1 MTNKT
6 AALQVERVNV
16 SFGGLRALNDVYL
29 EIAKNEVVGL
39 IGPNGAGKTT
49 LFNALCGL
57 VTPDSGELHLNG
69 KKHDF
74 PKPFELVDLG
84 IARTL
89 QGVGLF
95 GDLTVLENVMIGAQH
110 LAQTGLISAALGR
123 NRKDEDQIRNKARVA
138 LERVYAGGIAHRRAD
153 TLAYPDTKRVAIARA
168 LVSEPKILMLDE
180 PAGGLGAQ
188 DIEWMNSLIK
198 NLSVDM
204 SVLLIE
210 HHMDVVMSVCSRLYV
225 LNFGEVIASGDAET
239 VRLCAA
245 IQQLWLLIL
254 GQETTMSLNV
264 SNLTVH
270 HGAICAVNQVSL
282 AVPTGKLAAVI
293 GANGAGKTTLL
304 RALSGLNHPTH
315 GSIMWKGERIVGMKP
330 EALVR
335 RGISHVSEGKS
346 VIPELTVRENLE
358 LGAIWRRNAKES
370 KESIDQ
376 VVSIF
381 PRLGER
387 LQQRADTLSG
397 GERQMLAIGR
407 AIMSK
412 PQLLLLDEPSLG
424 LAPLVIEHIFQT
436 IRDLT
441 TSMNL
446 TVLLV
451 EQNAMGALKIADL
464 GIVLNLGKVVA
475 INHAQALIDDP
486 AVRAAYLGY

>member
-1 MTNKT
+1 
-6 AALQVERVNV
+6 
-16 SFGGLRALNDVYL
+16 
-29 EIAKNEVVGL
+29 
-39 IGPNGAGKTT
+39 
-49 LFNALCGL
+49 
-57 VTPDSGELHLNG
+57 
-69 KKHDF
+69 
-74 PKPFELVDLG
+74 
-84 IARTL
+84 
-89 QGVGLF
+89 
-95 GDLTVLENVMIGAQH
+95 
-110 LAQTGLISAALGR
+110 
-123 NRKDEDQIRNKARVA
+123 
-138 LERVYAGGIAHRRAD
+138 
-153 TLAYPDTKRVAIARA
+153 
-168 LVSEPKILMLDE
+168 
-180 PAGGLGAQ
+180 
-188 DIEWMNSLIK
+188 
-198 NLSVDM
+198 
-204 SVLLIE
+204 
-210 HHMDVVMSVCSRLYV
+210 
-225 LNFGEVIASGDAET
+225 
-239 VRLCAA
+239 
-245 IQQLWLLIL
+245 
-254 GQETTMSLNV
+254 MSLNV

-270 HGAICAVNQVSL
+270 HGAICAVSQVSI
-282 AVPTGKLAAVI
+282 AVPTGKLAAII

-304 RALSGLNHPTH
+304 RTLSGLKTPTN
-315 GSIMWKGERIVGMKP
+315 GSIMWKGEKIAGIKP
-330 EALVR
+330 EVLVR

-424 LAPLVIEHIFQT
+424 LAPLVIEQIFQT

-475 INHAQALIDDP
+475 MNHAQVLIEDP

>member
-1 MTNKT
+1 
-6 AALQVERVNV
+6 
-16 SFGGLRALNDVYL
+16 L
-29 EIAKNEVVGL
+29 E
-39 IGPNGAGKTT
+39 
-49 LFNALCGL
+49 
-57 VTPDSGELHLNG
+57 
-69 KKHDF
+69 
-74 PKPFELVDLG
+74 
-84 IARTL
+84 
-89 QGVGLF
+89 
-95 GDLTVLENVMIGAQH
+95 
-110 LAQTGLISAALGR
+110 
-123 NRKDEDQIRNKARVA
+123 
-138 LERVYAGGIAHRRAD
+138 
-153 TLAYPDTKRVAIARA
+153 
-168 LVSEPKILMLDE
+168 
-180 PAGGLGAQ
+180 
-188 DIEWMNSLIK
+188 
-198 NLSVDM
+198 
-204 SVLLIE
+204 
-210 HHMDVVMSVCSRLYV
+210 
-225 LNFGEVIASGDAET
+225 
-239 VRLCAA
+239 
-245 IQQLWLLIL
+245 
-254 GQETTMSLNV
+254 QEATMSLNV

-282 AVPTGKLAAVI
+282 AVPTGKLAAII

-315 GSIMWKGERIVGMKP
+315 GSVMWKGEKIVGLKP
-330 EALVR
+330 EVLVR

-387 LQQRADTLSG
+387 IQQRADTLSG

-424 LAPLVIEHIFQT
+424 LAPLVVEQIFQT

-451 EQNAMGALKIADL
+451 EQNAMGALRIADL

-475 INHAQALIDDP
+475 MNHAQALIDDP